1 MKGQSA
7 RFEKTVEQNKPI
19 FARRKTD
26 LKRGSVPKKAY
37 AYKAPFWLIFQTA
50 RVGSLRA
57 FFPRGNF
64 RAYRSA
70 AQSCYA
76 PSLPQREYAIHK
88 INVRQ
93 KSTGNFHAC
102 TLALYH
108 IYHFKSIEIKTFVCG
123 ILSIL

>member
-1 MKGQSA
+1 ML
-7 RFEKTVEQNKPI
+7 I
-19 FARRKTD
+19 
-26 LKRGSVPKKAY
+26 
-37 AYKAPFWLIFQTA
+37 KAPLWLVFQTA

-64 RAYRSA
+64 GAYNFA
-70 AQSCYA
+70 AQSYYA
-76 PSLPQREYAIHK
+76 PSLPQVEYAIPE

-93 KSTGNFHAC
+93 KRTGNFHAC